1 MYLEVVDKYLNGLQV
16 LDNNIESI
24 ERQREN
30 IIKGVNKVA
39 DDIYS
44 LSNPIDDQAFLMLE
58 KSKTKQDL
66 KSTAI
71 IGGVSLAVKAVSGIF
86 NFVGETYANIKVD
99 YLLGQLIKKK
109 QDVAK
114 AKIGFAQEVLDWSNN
129 HIDKS
134 LTLLNIDI
142 SRFVE
147 NHNEDKLVYFDGRK
161 AAFEMSYKCL
171 HIQYLATFLI
181 KVYSIWLQKG
191 DSYAISGKPTKKE
204 VLNDLIKRE
213 NGIFGT
219 NFSSDNFKN
228 ELLKIPLKANVL
240 LFLENEVLFEMI
252 PLSFPELLKT
262 KKKLKKESVANC
274 AIISNKIFVEK
285 HKLYK
290 KKKFAK
296 FISYVLILIIFVLLY
311 YWNTWGWWN
320 LLILPLVIFLIIA
333 AIEIKND

>member
-1 MYLEVVDKYLNGLQV
+1 MYLELVDKYLNGLQV

-24 ERQREN
+24 ERQRNN
-30 IIKGVNKVA
+30 IINGVNKVS

-44 LSNPIDDQAFLMLE
+44 LSNPIDDQAYLMLA
-58 KSKTKQDL
+58 KSKTKQNF

-71 IGGVSLAVKAVSGIF
+71 VYGASLAVKAFSGIF

-109 QDVAK
+109 QEVAK

-129 HIDKS
+129 NIDKS

-147 NHNEDKLVYFDGRK
+147 NYNEDKLVYFDGRK
-161 AAFEMSYKCL
+161 AAFERSYKCL

-181 KVYSIWLQKG
+181 KVYSIWLKKG
-191 DSYAISGKPTKKE
+191 DNYAISGKPTKQE

-213 NGIFGT
+213 NGIFET
-219 NFSSDNFKN
+219 NFSADNFKN
-228 ELLKIPLKANVL
+228 ELLKVPLKANVL
-240 LFLENEVLFEMI
+240 LFLENEDLFEMI
-252 PLSFPELLKT
+252 PLSFTELLKV

-274 AIISNKIFVEK
+274 AIITNKIFVEE

-296 FISYVLILIIFVLLY
+296 FISYVLILISIVLLY

-320 LLILPLVIFLIIA
+320 LLILPLVIVIIIA